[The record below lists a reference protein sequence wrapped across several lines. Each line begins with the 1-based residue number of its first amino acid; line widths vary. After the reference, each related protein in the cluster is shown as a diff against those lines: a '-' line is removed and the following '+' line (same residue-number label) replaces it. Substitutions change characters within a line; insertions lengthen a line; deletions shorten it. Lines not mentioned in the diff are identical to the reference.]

1 MSASTSYDFDDVLL
15 SRARLAIL
23 SALVSPGRMEFVEM
37 RDLLAL
43 TQGNLSVHA
52 SKLEQA
58 GYIRVKKDFA
68 DKKPRTTFEIT
79 DAGRAALV
87 EHLRKL
93 KTILGEPS

>member
-1 MSASTSYDFDDVLL
+1 MNASTNYDFDDVLL

-37 RDLLAL
+37 RDLLQL

-52 SKLEQA
+52 SKLEDA

-68 DKKPRTTFEIT
+68 DRKPRTTFGIT

-93 KTILGEPS
+93 KAILGEPS